1 TVSVQRRNGWRRQK
15 PSRTAPTF
23 LAWKRR
29 ALILSDE
36 RYVAAPLQL
45 VEQSAVFAVNLASAP
60 QEPRRSQAG
69 PGSRNPSKYLPIRDY
84 ALIGD
89 CHGCALVSRS
99 GSIDWCAFGRF
110 DAPPSFCRLLDAE
123 RGGFL
128 STTPAGAFEAQRAY
142 LDGTNVLRT
151 VLTTATGK

>member
-1 TVSVQRRNGWRRQK
+1 
-15 PSRTAPTF
+15 
-23 LAWKRR
+23 
-29 ALILSDE
+29 
-36 RYVAAPLQL
+36 

-60 QEPRRSQAG
+60 QEPRRSQAD

-99 GSIDWCAFGRF
+99 GSIDWCTFGRF

-123 RGGFL
+123 KGGFL
-128 STTPAGAFEAQRAY
+128 STTPADAFEAQRAY
-142 LDGTNVLRT
+142 LDGTNILRT
-151 VLTTATGK
+151 VLTTATGKIAITDYMLAAAPLQPCTIM